1 MRRPP
6 LSPRDSLTASQVGGV
21 ARDSLD
27 RRALNRRL
35 LGVVLAAL
43 LLKMLSLP
51 MSSFERAA
59 LPLLALLMA
68 GVAASTHNARVPLR
82 TLHLTTLLGAWAYLL
97 GSLWFVLFRVPS
109 ELQLVNLSGMGPWI
123 TVLIASHLWLLGRQ
137 DSRLLNLLGLGGV
150 AGLTLVYVAGHG
162 AWASPIVGMVVQT
175 LLASTILLV
184 GQHSAVLRTLGN
196 LRRDLLG
203 GGLPGEHD
211 PLTGLPGR
219 QGTEDALV
227 REFQRRPEGLSV
239 AVIGV
244 DGLGALQEQYGLG
257 FTERLVA
264 HLSRVTLGVVRD
276 QDVLGRL
283 GADQLVMVM
292 RTPDARAAR
301 AACERLRVRIASR
314 PLEGVNLT
322 VSVGVAFYAEH
333 ADPQALWQ
341 EAQDALAS
349 VQGSSQNR
357 VALGVWHAAGADDRP
372 DQNGSAPQVFPA

>member
-6 LSPRDSLTASQVGGV
+6 LSRRDHLTSSQADGGVVRDSLE
-21 ARDSLD
+21 
-27 RRALNRRL
+27 RRTLNRRL
-35 LGVVLAAL
+35 LGVVLLAL
-43 LLKMLSLP
+43 LLKMLYLP

-68 GVAASTHNARVPLR
+68 GAAASTYNVTVPLR
-82 TLHLTTLLGAWAYLL
+82 TLHLTTLLGAWTYLL
-97 GSLWFVLFRVPS
+97 GSLWFVLFRVPT
-109 ELQLVNLSGMGPWI
+109 ELQLATLSGMGPWI
-123 TVLIASHLWLLGRQ
+123 TVMVASHLWLLGRQ
-137 DSRLLNLLGLGGV
+137 DSVPLNVLGLGGV
-150 AGLTLVYVAGHG
+150 TALLLAYVAGHG
-162 AWASPIVGMVVQT
+162 GWTSPIVGMVLQT
-175 LLASTILLV
+175 LLASVILLA

-196 LRRDLLG
+196 MRRDLLG

-211 PLTGLPGR
+211 PLTGLPNRHGI
-219 QGTEDALV
+219 EDVLA

-283 GADQLVMVM
+283 GPDQLVMVM

-322 VSVGVAFYAEH
+322 VSVGVAFHAEH
-333 ADPQALWQ
+333 PDPEALWQ
-341 EAQDALAS
+341 EAQDALVS
-349 VQGSSQNR
+349 VQSRSQNR
-357 VALGVWHAAGADDRP
+357 VALGVWQEASYEEPQDLGGA
-372 DQNGSAPQVFPA
+372 QQALPA